1 MICLVF
7 ILLHFG
13 NRGPGFSSLQRPLG
27 NLPRNG
33 RVHSDR
39 CPVSVAQPWW
49 SSACQTRRKMS
60 VTYSSCSL
68 NMLPKS
74 CFHLLAVRTM
84 QRNCSRPS
92 DVISH
97 LCLYT
102 TFFSISQSCLA
113 KRKHRLRTFPDE
125 LLPPALEPFSAKGN
139 WGGIWFFM
147 SFPPPP
153 TYETC
158 GRLPKA
164 ESKHLHWHWQRWRSE
179 LMHHPGNWIP
189 LLLGAEGL
197 VAQSSKIGNVHPT
210 SRCSC
215 LESSE
220 MQAGWT
226 KWLFKTLVLSGSHGH
241 WNWRLEVSV
250 SKGICC

>member
-153 TYETC
+153 HLWDLWKAAQSRIQAPPLTLAKMEVWAHASPWKLDPFAAGS
-158 GRLPKA
+158 GRLGCP
-164 ESKHLHWHWQRWRSE
+164 EQ
-179 LMHHPGNWIP
+179 
-189 LLLGAEGL
+189 
-197 VAQSSKIGNVHPT
+197 
-210 SRCSC
+210 
-215 LESSE
+215 
-220 MQAGWT
+220 
-226 KWLFKTLVLSGSHGH
+226 
-241 WNWRLEVSV
+241 
-250 SKGICC
+250 